1 MMPMHP
7 HEAVAER
14 PSDAIDLLA
23 IFAHPDDAELH
34 CGGTLLRAADQG
46 YRTAILDLTAGESGT
61 RGSPEIRRREA
72 ERAAEILGLATRRN
86 AGLPD
91 GALENSPAAR
101 ATVARFI
108 RELQP
113 LTVILHGPAGRH
125 PDHRAAHQLG
135 RDACFIAGLRRAP
148 VEGSAYRPAKVIFAT
163 TFQEE
168 PAKPSFVVDISDYIE
183 RKLDAIFAYE
193 SQFDGRTLHAG
204 DVFGGHTRP
213 LRDQIRAHCA
223 HYGSLIRRDFGEPFL
238 TLETLRVDD
247 VVRLPVRSI

>member
-148 VEGSAYRPAKVIFAT
+148 IEGSAYRPAKVIFAT
-163 TFQEE
+163 TYQEE

-193 SQFDGRTLHAG
+193 SQFDERTLHAG

>member
-1 MMPMHP
+1 MPMDP
-7 HEAVAER
+7 LENVPER
-14 PSDAIDLLA
+14 RSDAVDLLA
-23 IFAHPDDAELH
+23 IFAHPDDAELL

-46 YRTAILDLTAGESGT
+46 YRTAILDLTGGETGT
-61 RGSPEIRRREA
+61 RGSAEIRRREA

-91 GALENSPAAR
+91 GALENTPAAR
-101 ATVARFI
+101 ATVARII

-113 LTVILHGPAGRH
+113 LTVILHGPTGRH

-148 VEGSAYRPAKVIFAT
+148 VDGAAYRPAKMIFAT
-163 TFQEE
+163 AFQEE
-168 PAKPSFVVDISDYIE
+168 PVKPSFVVDISDYME
-183 RKLDAIFAYE
+183 RKLAAIFAYE
-193 SQFDGRTLHAG
+193 SQFDAHTIRAG
-204 DVFGGHTRP
+204 DIFGGHTRP
-213 LRDQIRAHCA
+213 LRDQIIAHCA